1 MELRLGKRRS
11 AQSFPTSTRA
21 SARAAPRPTP
31 PRSRTAALSAPG
43 MRFLPGAVL
52 TPFSSPSKRSTPSGG
67 KQPQE
72 RPRAAR
78 HGASASI
85 GQARGGGNGPQRGS
99 PEPRAAAGREPA
111 VRGRLLAGA
120 AARGTRKRK
129 RKRRRRRR
137 EVRAALRGCRARRAS
152 RRAAP
157 KGSVALRVTR
167 GR

>member
-1 MELRLGKRRS
+1 VELRLGNRRS
-11 AQSFPTSTRA
+11 AQRFPASLRA
-21 SARAAPRPTP
+21 AARAAPQPTP
-31 PRSRTAALSAPG
+31 PRGRTAALSAPG

-52 TPFSSPSKRSTPSGG
+52 TAFSSPSKRSTPSGG

-85 GQARGGGNGPQRGS
+85 GQARGGGDGPQRGS

-129 RKRRRRRR
+129 RKRRRRR